1 MYEFIFAKVTDDTRF
16 VYKTL
21 VGLRTVEDS
30 KQAGTL
36 LRPAFFGCPCQSLW
50 HSHKENGIFRTEAV
64 LA

>member
-36 LRPAFFGCPCQSLW
+36 LRSCLFWLPLSELVA
-50 HSHKENGIFRTEAV
+50 
-64 LA
+64 